1 MDQRR
6 IGEFLKELRKEKGLT
21 QEQLADKLFVTRRT
35 VSRWETGSNMPDLE
49 VLVELADLY
58 DVDLRDIFNG
68 QRRDDNMDKE
78 LKDTLLQ
85 AADYTQELKEK
96 VKKRMNLMFIG
107 AILAMIFYLI
117 AIFFGP
123 DIDTGLWGIIKGL
136 TLGVSFGMLIMGF
149 IITSPFSDPLMKW
162 KNEHLRSG
170 GNT

>member
-107 AILAMIFYLI
+107 AMIAMVLYLI
-117 AIFFGP
+117 AIFFAP
-123 DIDTGLWGIIKGL
+123 DIYTGLWGLMKGF
-136 TLGVSFGMLIMGF
+136 TLGVSFGMLIIGF
-149 IITSPFSDPLMKW
+149 IITSPFAETLMKR
-162 KNEHLRSG
+162 KNELLR
-170 GNT
+170 

>member
-35 VSRWETGSNMPDLE
+35 VSRWETGNNMPDLE

-107 AILAMIFYLI
+107 AMIAMVLYLS
-117 AIFFGP
+117 AIFFAP
-123 DIDTGLWGIIKGL
+123 DIDTGLWGLMKGF
-136 TLGVSFGMLIMGF
+136 TLGVSFGMLIIGF
-149 IITSPFSDPLMKW
+149 IITSPFAETLMKR
-162 KNEHLRSG
+162 KNELLR
-170 GNT
+170 